1 MFHRIA
7 GSPLRRQ
14 PTVNIGGKT
23 ISACVFLLT
32 LSGALNLWLIN
43 ERLSLAHTQ
52 THIIQQQELIV
63 STTVTEQPCPSV
75 NCTSVCNRL
84 KCRNPTLKQRTIGS
98 LDAVSGVVGSAVAD
112 VKATANQISS
122 PSESVTLF
130 IGILSGRGYRHRRQ
144 AVRDAWASKCQVQ
157 GVSACRFVLSQEEVT
172 PLVEEEMQ
180 QYQDII
186 LVHGETNYKSILLKS
201 LFVLEHAVTHYDARF
216 ILKTDD
222 DAFVNVPAFVQ
233 QLRLLCESPDCRKER
248 LYMGKQCR
256 RGKVIMSPG
265 HKWDNSG
272 YYNHTGLATYAN
284 YMFGGG
290 YIVSADVAKA
300 LVTMEDMV
308 KLKFTPIEDATVGF
322 WLMGMDIRQI
332 DHPKMNTNFWPCCF
346 KPPERATGGKP
357 LVTAFQL
364 DEETEADICSD
375 DPWLIL
381 HKLDSPSKMR
391 YIGSRFGACR
401 NATSATV
408 IPGSIAEW
416 VSQTDEQR
424 LRDNRQVVSSA

>member
-43 ERLSLAHTQ
+43 ERLSIAHTQ

-84 KCRNPTLKQRTIGS
+84 KCRNPTLKQRTIGA

-201 LFVLEHAVTHYDARF
+201 LFVLEHAVTHYDARYAP
-216 ILKTDD
+216 LQCPHL
-222 DAFVNVPAFVQ
+222 VNGLFANKDTLQ
-233 QLRLLCESPDCRKER
+233 A
-248 LYMGKQCR
+248 M
-256 RGKVIMSPG
+256 KV
-265 HKWDNSG
+265 
-272 YYNHTGLATYAN
+272 L
-284 YMFGGG
+284 
-290 YIVSADVAKA
+290 SA
-300 LVTMEDMV
+300 
-308 KLKFTPIEDATVGF
+308 
-322 WLMGMDIRQI
+322 
-332 DHPKMNTNFWPCCF
+332 
-346 KPPERATGGKP
+346 
-357 LVTAFQL
+357 
-364 DEETEADICSD
+364 
-375 DPWLIL
+375 
-381 HKLDSPSKMR
+381 
-391 YIGSRFGACR
+391 RF
-401 NATSATV
+401 S
-408 IPGSIAEW
+408 IPMH
-416 VSQTDEQR
+416 
-424 LRDNRQVVSSA
+424 